1 MMEKE
6 ELEIKEEE
14 PEATVVDEKEETSS
28 WETLTEDDERYIEEM
43 EKEEAASE
51 GREIERPEINE
62 EVANM
67 AAEQEARDMGPEL
80 GMKFHSFWVSFG
92 LPLVLMWAG
101 LDAFMAIFALI
112 QGNGGA
118 IANILI
124 RGAVIFFGLPAIKG
138 LKKFTRISFIK
149 HNTLCFYSCAVKVVN
164 LVMVALNLAAAPDY
178 VASLFAERS
187 EEFIAQGLTEAMML
201 DNLHLQFAVNA
212 LINVVTLVF
221 WILVHQYY
229 KKRRKYFTYK

>member
-1 MMEKE
+1 MEREELDKRDDGIMDPVEGEKE
-6 ELEIKEEE
+6 
-14 PEATVVDEKEETSS
+14 VSS

-43 EKEEAASE
+43 ERKESE
-51 GREIERPEINE
+51 EESIERPRIDV

-67 AAEQEARDMGPEL
+67 AAEQEKKDMGPEL

-112 QGNGGA
+112 QGNVGA

-124 RGAVIFFGLPAIKG
+124 RGAVVFFGIPAFKG
-138 LKKFTRISFIK
+138 LKKFTRISFLK
-149 HNTLCFYSCAVKVVN
+149 HTTLCFYSCAVKVVN
-164 LVMVALNLAAAPDY
+164 LVMVVLNVAAAPDY

-187 EEFIAQGLTEAMML
+187 EEFIAQGITEAMLL
-201 DNLHLQFAVNA
+201 DQLHMQFALNA
-212 LINVVTLVF
+212 LLNVVTLVF
-221 WILVHQYY
+221 WILIYVYY
-229 KKRRKYFTYK
+229 RKRKKYFTYK